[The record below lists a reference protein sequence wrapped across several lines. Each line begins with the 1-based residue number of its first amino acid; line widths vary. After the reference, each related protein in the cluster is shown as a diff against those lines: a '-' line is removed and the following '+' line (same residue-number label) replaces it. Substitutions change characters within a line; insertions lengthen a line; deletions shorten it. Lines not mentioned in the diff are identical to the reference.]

1 MEKSLSAKEL
11 AVLYFKYS
19 TPDTAVKQLGR
30 WIRRNKELKAA
41 LDKAGF
47 HDRQHI
53 YSPRQIDLIFQYLG
67 NPCQP

>member
-53 YSPRQIDLIFQYLG
+53 
-67 NPCQP
+67 